1 MQQAKKFIP
10 ETILKNKSGRIKTL
24 YKKEIAVAHVH
35 TIYDKVFALAFLSWY
50 KSLIVGQYHTN
61 AIIPTAKY
69 DILRKCS
76 SNSFIMQNLLKNL
89 ISQNKY
95 NY

>member
-35 TIYDKVFALAFLSWY
+35 TIYDKVFALAFLS
-50 KSLIVGQYHTN
+50 
-61 AIIPTAKY
+61 
-69 DILRKCS
+69 
-76 SNSFIMQNLLKNL
+76 
-89 ISQNKY
+89 
-95 NY
+95 